1 MPSLFFSQSAV
12 ARVSGIES
20 RFIERFEVWESVVM
34 VVFEKGL
41 ALRPRFLSKKS
52 FYADFVES
60 RKNLARQIKITKQ
73 LFSETKYTAR
83 NIKNDHTYEVEV
95 DNDNRIVCQC
105 RDYRDQIQ
113 FMGRGVCKHG
123 YAVLSYL
130 GFNSMA
136 EYVDR
141 PVVLPQPKH
150 WPSQNLETAE
160 LAPKGKATIVN
171 NRSID

>member
-12 ARVSGIES
+12 ARVSGVES

-34 VVFEKGL
+34 VVFENGF
-41 ALRPRFLSKKS
+41 ALRPRFLS
-52 FYADFVES
+52 
-60 RKNLARQIKITKQ
+60 
-73 LFSETKYTAR
+73 KYTAR

-150 WPSQNLETAE
+150 WPGQNLETAE